1 VAVASERRRV
11 AYRGNILFRYLWLY
25 RVRFGIGFF
34 ALLGASLM
42 AMLPPFL
49 IRDAIDGISAGVSR
63 GELARYGAIILGLAA
78 IESVMRA
85 ASRHL
90 VSGTA
95 YHVQYHMRNDLLRHL
110 MRLDQRFYVDSRTG
124 DLMARCTQDL
134 QYVRDFTGPTLIDAV
149 RTVAMLTLG
158 VAFLLS
164 VDVRLALIA
173 LAYLPVIAVAVSYF
187 ETSVEKRYMAVSL
200 QFADL
205 TNRVQES
212 ISGIRA
218 IKAHALEDTEVEYFT
233 GENERLMARSM
244 SLARYTSGLFPVMI
258 AVTGGSTALVLWFGG
273 QDVLSGRITLG
284 EFVQFSTYL
293 GLLGGQL
300 ASLGWLIAGWQQGTV
315 SLRRINEILQ
325 TEPRILDPSAP
336 APPADVR
343 GAIDFR
349 NVTAGYEGGP
359 VLHDIDLH
367 IPAGATVAFVGA
379 TGSGK
384 TTLAGLVPRVFDPIG
399 GAVEVDG
406 VDVREWPLERLRAS
420 VAFVPQESF
429 LFSDSLRD
437 NIGFGRVD
445 PTESSMQRAL
455 ETSQLSND
463 LEQFPE
469 GIDTVIGERGV
480 TLSGGQKQRASIA
493 RALLKDAPI
502 LILDDALA
510 HVDTHTEEEILR
522 RMREFAAGRTTL
534 VIAHRTSTLR
544 DADFIVALD
553 EGRLVEVGTH
563 DELLERDG
571 VYARLYRLQRREE
584 LLARAAS
591 VELDERELGAE
602 AARGPR

>member
-1 VAVASERRRV
+1 
-11 AYRGNILFRYLWLY
+11 
-25 RVRFGIGFF
+25 
-34 ALLGASLM
+34 
-42 AMLPPFL
+42 
-49 IRDAIDGISAGVSR
+49 
-63 GELARYGAIILGLAA
+63 
-78 IESVMRA
+78 
-85 ASRHL
+85 
-90 VSGTA
+90 
-95 YHVQYHMRNDLLRHL
+95 
-110 MRLDQRFYVDSRTG
+110 
-124 DLMARCTQDL
+124 MARCTQDL

-173 LAYLPVIAVAVSYF
+173 LAYLPVIAVAVSFF

-218 IKAHALEDTEVEYFT
+218 IKAHALEDTEIEYFT
-233 GENERLMARSM
+233 GENERLMGKSM
-244 SLARYTSGLFPVMI
+244 SLALYTSGLFPVMI

-315 SLRRINEILQ
+315 SLRRINQILQ
-325 TEPRILDPSAP
+325 TEPRVLDPSTPAAP
-336 APPADVR
+336 SEVR

-349 NVTAGYEGGP
+349 DVTAAYEDEK
-359 VLHDIDLH
+359 VLQDVDLH

-384 TTLAGLVPRVFDPIG
+384 TTLAGLIPRLFDPISG
-399 GAVEVDG
+399 SVEVDG
-406 VDVREWPLERLRAS
+406 VDVREWPVEQLRES
-420 VAFVPQESF
+420 IAFVPQESF

-437 NIGFGRVD
+437 NIGFGRIE
-445 PTESSMQRAL
+445 PPEAAL
-455 ETSQLSND
+455 QTALDTSQLAND
-463 LEQFPE
+463 LKQFPD
-469 GIDTVIGERGV
+469 GIETVIGERGV
-480 TLSGGQKQRASIA
+480 TLSGGQRQRASIA

-522 RMREFAAGRTTL
+522 RMHEFAAGRTTL
-534 VIAHRTSTLR
+534 VIAHRTSTLQG
-544 DADFIVALD
+544 ADFIVALD
-553 EGRLVEVGTH
+553 GGRVAEVGTH

-591 VELDERELGAE
+591 VELDERELDPEATRGA
-602 AARGPR
+602 R